1 MKIRK
6 IRGYFGVVFFEPKF
20 EENIGTAIRSA
31 HCFGADFI
39 GVIGARYKR
48 QATDTMATEKHVPIF
63 EYKDLQDFPDHVPTG
78 CAVIGIECDAE
89 QTLETFDH
97 PERAIYVLG
106 GEDRNLPQ
114 EIKKRIRFETSHCVN
129 MAVAASIVLY
139 DRNQKK
145 LATQRTE
152 EIPQKSTG
160 VSSTHPIDKE

>member
-1 MKIRK
+1 MGKDKK

-20 EENIGTAIRSA
+20 EENIGTAIRSS
-31 HCFGADFI
+31 HCFGADFL

-63 EYKDLQDFPDHVPTG
+63 EYKDLQDFLDHVPAG
-78 CAVIGIECDAE
+78 CAVIGIECDGE
-89 QTLETFDH
+89 QTLETFNH

-106 GEDRNLPQ
+106 GEDRSLPP

-145 LATQRTE
+145 IVATQPNDGTPAQN
-152 EIPQKSTG
+152 IT
-160 VSSTHPIDKE
+160 IKE